1 MFPNNSGFPRSIPI
15 NFQLNGVRFRL
26 NCRWCLYCSKNLPTQ
41 SWTAPLCHRFTEKSG
56 CFKII
61 WLVVWNIFYFHP
73 YLGLIPILT
82 NIFQRGWNHQLVMV
96 TQLCVWNVVIYY
108 WCVRRPQ
115 HFRLLNFRTYSWY
128 PVLRKRYAM
137 ILCEGVV
144 EWRPEVMALPTTPI
158 KTTPNRNKGFA
169 RTYEGKPIVTKS
181 LLRPYFLGS
190 RFGG

>member
-1 MFPNNSGFPRSIPI
+1 MKAFKIPMFPNNSSFPRSIPI
-15 NFQLNGVRFRL
+15 SFQLNGLQFRL
-26 NCRWCLYCSKNLPTQ
+26 NCRGCLYCPKTTYRHKAEQL
-41 SWTAPLCHRFTEKSG
+41 RFVIGLRQICG
-56 CFKII
+56 CLKI
-61 WLVVWNIFYFHP
+61 L
-73 YLGLIPILT
+73 
-82 NIFQRGWNHQLVMV
+82 V

-128 PVLRKRYAM
+128 PALRKRYAM

-144 EWRPEVMALPTTPI
+144 EWRPEVMALTTTPI